1 MKLAVFTPL
10 SPLRSGIA
18 DYSAALLPHL
28 AERLEIEAFIDDGYE
43 ADPLGGD
50 SAVPIRHRSEYRAED
65 FDETLF
71 QLGNNPHHV
80 YIYDAA
86 LEHKRTHG
94 GGILLLH
101 EFNLHHLIAAA
112 LIKRDRWDDYMAEVR
127 YEGGEKAWE
136 RAQRVRALEVG
147 PDYDGVAMNK
157 RVIEAGKAVIVHSD
171 FMVGKV
177 READPD
183 ASVWCVPH
191 GAWIPEVDRN
201 GFRERLGVAPD
212 EPLIGIF
219 GFLKPYKRIKESLR
233 AMRRL
238 VRLEPR
244 AKMILVGEEHPELPV
259 RRMIADMGLEANAQ
273 VLGFVDIDAFV
284 KAIGACDV
292 CLNLRYPTVGETSGT
307 LLRSLGLGRA
317 TIVSDVGA
325 FADLPDDIC
334 LKVPVGAGETET
346 IFEFLHLLVTR
357 PELRRAVGE
366 RARLHVATE
375 CAWPA
380 VARRFEE
387 TICAIHEGRRPAAPR
402 PPRESSEKAP
412 AARRAR
418 PAAAPSP
425 PPPSPSP
432 YIEYIRGFCHDRPQD
447 ARYVDS
453 HLTRLVRT
461 LEITPPG
468 GADDAALEMG
478 AYMHITP
485 ALRSKLGYGEVRGC
499 YLGPLGEVDRRA
511 VASSSGERFECEID
525 LFDAEKDRYPYEDGR
540 FATVLCCE
548 LLEHLYE
555 DPMHLMAEVNRILR
569 EGGRLVLSTPN
580 ACSLR
585 ALSATLLSY
594 HPGLFHHYVKPDA
607 EGRRDPRHAR
617 EYAPRD
623 LQALFEA
630 AGFAVELLE
639 SGPYIER
646 DSLELEWI
654 NRLLERHELTR
665 ELRGDCLHI
674 VGRKT
679 GPVRERYP
687 AALYAD

>member
-10 SPLRSGIA
+10 SPIRSGIA

-28 AERLEIEAFIDDGYE
+28 AKHLDVEVFIDDGYQAE
-43 ADPLGGD
+43 PLGDAG
-50 SAVPIRHRSEYRAED
+50 SIPIRRHSEYRAED

-71 QLGNNPHHV
+71 QFGNNPFHV
-80 YIYDAA
+80 YVYDAA
-86 LEHKRTHG
+86 LRHKREHG

-112 LIKRDRWDDYMAEVR
+112 TITRDRWDEYMAEVR
-127 YEGGEKAWE
+127 HDGGEQAWE
-136 RAQRVRALEVG
+136 YAQRVRALEVG
-147 PDYDGVAMNK
+147 PDYDGVAMN
-157 RVIEAGKAVIVHSD
+157 RRILEAGKAVIVHSD
-171 FMVGKV
+171 FMVGKT
-177 READPD
+177 REVTPD
-183 ASVWCVPH
+183 ADVRRVPH
-191 GAWIPEVDRN
+191 GSWIPEVDRN
-201 GFRERLGVAPD
+201 RYRGKLGID
-212 EPLIGIF
+212 EADPLIGIF

-238 VRLEPR
+238 IRVEPR

-259 RRMIADMGLEANAQ
+259 RRMIGDMGLAEHVQ
-273 VLGFVDIDAFV
+273 VLGYLGIDDFVQF
-284 KAIGACDV
+284 IGACDI

-307 LLRSLGLGRA
+307 LLRALGLGRA

-325 FADLPDDIC
+325 FADLPSDIC

-346 IFEFLHLLVTR
+346 IFEYLNLLITR
-357 PELRRAVGE
+357 PELRKALGD

-375 CAWPA
+375 CSWPE
-380 VARRFEE
+380 VAKRF
-387 TICAIHEGRRPAAPR
+387 TAAIVGIHAGRR
-402 PPRESSEKAP
+402 S
-412 AARRAR
+412 
-418 PAAAPSP
+418 APSP
-425 PPPSPSP
+425 PAADPTPVSSPEPLAANDVAVEPPQPSPLFD
-432 YIEYIRGFCHDRPQD
+432 YIRGFCRNRPDD
-447 ARYVDS
+447 AHYVES
-453 HLTRLVRT
+453 HITRLVRT

-468 GADDAALEMG
+468 GPDDAVLEMG
-478 AYMHITP
+478 AYLHITP
-485 ALRSKLGYGEVRGC
+485 ALASKLGYGEVRGC
-499 YLGPLGEVDRRA
+499 YLGPPGGVDRRSVVSA
-511 VASSSGERFECEID
+511 SGETFECEID
-525 LFDAEKDRYPYEDGR
+525 LFDAEKDRYPYDEGR

-555 DPMHLMAEVNRILR
+555 DPMHLMSEINRILR
-569 EGGRLVLSTPN
+569 DGGRLVLSTPN

-585 ALSATLLSY
+585 AISAMMLSY

-630 AGFAVELLE
+630 AGFELERLE
-639 SGPYIER
+639 SGPYLDR
-646 DSLELEWI
+646 GSHELQWI
-654 NRLLERHELTR
+654 SRMLERYELSP